1 MSVIEGINAMATDEH
16 PLHLAHPSTLET
28 KIDSNGIEWILS
40 KHDDKWYPK
49 KFSDYLKLN
58 RPQKI
63 RMQSTDPTNYKFF
76 KDSDNIRTRYMRLK
90 NLRRANI
97 KTQYTPE
104 MIAEWKRC
112 RKDIVYFAETYCAI
126 THIDYGTIKVQ
137 LRDYQK
143 DMLKIMH
150 ENRMSAHK
158 LSRQLGKAL
167 DVNTPIPTRDGF
179 KRMGDIKEGDQVYA
193 PNGRLVNVVYATEY
207 QYDRKCYEIVL
218 DTGAKVVADA
228 DHIWTVYEKVGK
240 KYVKRDITT
249 QEMVDKGITTKGQSR
264 FKIAKTKPI
273 KGETKVL
280 PVDPYT
286 LGYWLGDGHTDAAR
300 ITHHKDDSGILTHL
314 NEQGYHTYTFADK
327 RNSNVLTTSA
337 HGLWEGLKTAGVAGN
352 KHIPM
357 EYQFADIDQ
366 RTALLQGIMD
376 SDGCINKN
384 GYAEITLKLKPLID
398 DIYSLLCG
406 LGFKPKMKEK
416 VVNGTVYY
424 RISFNAYA
432 DKGVCPVRME
442 RKKANL
448 INSCEDTR
456 TDFLFIREINPVES
470 RPVKCIQVDSE
481 DKLYLCGR
489 EFIPT
494 HNTTA
499 VAIFLAHYVCFNK
512 DKAVGILAHKGS
524 MSVEVLERTKQA
536 IELLP
541 DFLQPGIVEWNKKS
555 IVLENGSSIGAYA
568 SSPDAVRGNSFSF
581 IYIDEAA
588 FISAWQDAWLAI
600 QPVISS
606 GRESKLIMTTT
617 PNGLNHF
624 YDIWQSAID
633 GKSGYVP
640 YEAVW
645 HSVKERLYNKA
656 DIFDDGYEWSSQAI
670 AGSSLE
676 QFLQEHNAEFF
687 GSSGT
692 LIRATTLSRLSF
704 IDVVNDNGFY
714 QFEKPKEGRKYVA
727 TLDCSEG
734 RGQDYHALQ
743 IIDITEFPY
752 KQVAV
757 YHSNTTSHFI
767 LPDIV
772 FKYLMMYNECP
783 VYIELNSTGVS
794 IAKSLAM
801 DLEYDNIICDSFI
814 DLGMKQSKRS
824 KAMGCSALKDLI
836 EKDKLIINHK
846 GTIQELRTFS
856 EKGVSWAAEEGFHDD
871 LVMSLVIFGWLT
883 TQEKFAE
890 YAGKDEMRIASEIF
904 RKELDELGEEYAPV
918 VIYDGANGI
927 EEYRPREGLTMI

>member
-158 LSRQLGKAL
+158 LSRQLGK
-167 DVNTPIPTRDGF
+167 
-179 KRMGDIKEGDQVYA
+179 
-193 PNGRLVNVVYATEY
+193 
-207 QYDRKCYEIVL
+207 
-218 DTGAKVVADA
+218 
-228 DHIWTVYEKVGK
+228 
-240 KYVKRDITT
+240 
-249 QEMVDKGITTKGQSR
+249 
-264 FKIAKTKPI
+264 
-273 KGETKVL
+273 
-280 PVDPYT
+280 
-286 LGYWLGDGHTDAAR
+286 
-300 ITHHKDDSGILTHL
+300 
-314 NEQGYHTYTFADK
+314 
-327 RNSNVLTTSA
+327 
-337 HGLWEGLKTAGVAGN
+337 
-352 KHIPM
+352 
-357 EYQFADIDQ
+357 
-366 RTALLQGIMD
+366 
-376 SDGCINKN
+376 
-384 GYAEITLKLKPLID
+384 
-398 DIYSLLCG
+398 
-406 LGFKPKMKEK
+406 
-416 VVNGTVYY
+416 
-424 RISFNAYA
+424 
-432 DKGVCPVRME
+432 
-442 RKKANL
+442 
-448 INSCEDTR
+448 
-456 TDFLFIREINPVES
+456 
-470 RPVKCIQVDSE
+470 
-481 DKLYLCGR
+481 
-489 EFIPT
+489 
-494 HNTTA
+494 TTA

-524 MSVEVLERTKQA
+524 MAVEVLERTKQA

-581 IYIDEAA
+581 IYIDECA
-588 FISAWQDAWLAI
+588 FIQNWTDCFLAI

-606 GRESKLIMTTT
+606 GRESKMIMTTT

-714 QFEKPKEGRKYVA
+714 QYEKPKEGRKYVA

-734 RGQDYHALQ
+734 RGQDYHAMQ

-904 RKELDELGEEYAPV
+904 RKELDELGDEYAPV

>member
-158 LSRQLGKAL
+158 LSRQLGK
-167 DVNTPIPTRDGF
+167 
-179 KRMGDIKEGDQVYA
+179 
-193 PNGRLVNVVYATEY
+193 
-207 QYDRKCYEIVL
+207 
-218 DTGAKVVADA
+218 
-228 DHIWTVYEKVGK
+228 
-240 KYVKRDITT
+240 
-249 QEMVDKGITTKGQSR
+249 
-264 FKIAKTKPI
+264 
-273 KGETKVL
+273 
-280 PVDPYT
+280 
-286 LGYWLGDGHTDAAR
+286 
-300 ITHHKDDSGILTHL
+300 
-314 NEQGYHTYTFADK
+314 
-327 RNSNVLTTSA
+327 
-337 HGLWEGLKTAGVAGN
+337 
-352 KHIPM
+352 
-357 EYQFADIDQ
+357 
-366 RTALLQGIMD
+366 
-376 SDGCINKN
+376 
-384 GYAEITLKLKPLID
+384 
-398 DIYSLLCG
+398 
-406 LGFKPKMKEK
+406 
-416 VVNGTVYY
+416 
-424 RISFNAYA
+424 
-432 DKGVCPVRME
+432 
-442 RKKANL
+442 
-448 INSCEDTR
+448 
-456 TDFLFIREINPVES
+456 
-470 RPVKCIQVDSE
+470 
-481 DKLYLCGR
+481 
-489 EFIPT
+489 
-494 HNTTA
+494 TTA

-524 MSVEVLERTKQA
+524 MAVEVLERTKQA

-581 IYIDEAA
+581 IYIDECA
-588 FISAWQDAWLAI
+588 FIQNWTDCFLAI

-606 GRESKLIMTTT
+606 GRESKMIMTTT

-714 QFEKPKEGRKYVA
+714 QFEQPKEGRKYVA

-734 RGQDYHALQ
+734 RGQDYHAMQ

-757 YHSNTTSHFI
+757 YHSNTTSHLI

-904 RKELDELGEEYAPV
+904 RKELDEMGDEYAPV

>member
-158 LSRQLGKAL
+158 LSRQLGK
-167 DVNTPIPTRDGF
+167 
-179 KRMGDIKEGDQVYA
+179 
-193 PNGRLVNVVYATEY
+193 
-207 QYDRKCYEIVL
+207 
-218 DTGAKVVADA
+218 
-228 DHIWTVYEKVGK
+228 
-240 KYVKRDITT
+240 
-249 QEMVDKGITTKGQSR
+249 
-264 FKIAKTKPI
+264 
-273 KGETKVL
+273 
-280 PVDPYT
+280 
-286 LGYWLGDGHTDAAR
+286 
-300 ITHHKDDSGILTHL
+300 
-314 NEQGYHTYTFADK
+314 
-327 RNSNVLTTSA
+327 
-337 HGLWEGLKTAGVAGN
+337 
-352 KHIPM
+352 
-357 EYQFADIDQ
+357 
-366 RTALLQGIMD
+366 
-376 SDGCINKN
+376 
-384 GYAEITLKLKPLID
+384 
-398 DIYSLLCG
+398 
-406 LGFKPKMKEK
+406 
-416 VVNGTVYY
+416 
-424 RISFNAYA
+424 
-432 DKGVCPVRME
+432 
-442 RKKANL
+442 
-448 INSCEDTR
+448 
-456 TDFLFIREINPVES
+456 
-470 RPVKCIQVDSE
+470 
-481 DKLYLCGR
+481 
-489 EFIPT
+489 
-494 HNTTA
+494 TTA

-524 MSVEVLERTKQA
+524 MAVEVLERTKQA

-581 IYIDEAA
+581 IYIDECA
-588 FISAWQDAWLAI
+588 FIQNWTDCFLAI

-606 GRESKLIMTTT
+606 GRESKMIMTTT

-645 HSVKERLYNKA
+645 HSVKERLYNKS

-734 RGQDYHALQ
+734 RGQDYHAMQ

-824 KAMGCSALKDLI
+824 KAMGCSAIKDLI

-904 RKELDELGEEYAPV
+904 RKELDELGDEYAPV

>member
-16 PLHLAHPSTLET
+16 PLHLAHPSTLEN

-158 LSRQLGKAL
+158 LSRQLGK
-167 DVNTPIPTRDGF
+167 
-179 KRMGDIKEGDQVYA
+179 
-193 PNGRLVNVVYATEY
+193 
-207 QYDRKCYEIVL
+207 
-218 DTGAKVVADA
+218 
-228 DHIWTVYEKVGK
+228 
-240 KYVKRDITT
+240 
-249 QEMVDKGITTKGQSR
+249 
-264 FKIAKTKPI
+264 
-273 KGETKVL
+273 
-280 PVDPYT
+280 
-286 LGYWLGDGHTDAAR
+286 
-300 ITHHKDDSGILTHL
+300 
-314 NEQGYHTYTFADK
+314 
-327 RNSNVLTTSA
+327 
-337 HGLWEGLKTAGVAGN
+337 
-352 KHIPM
+352 
-357 EYQFADIDQ
+357 
-366 RTALLQGIMD
+366 
-376 SDGCINKN
+376 
-384 GYAEITLKLKPLID
+384 
-398 DIYSLLCG
+398 
-406 LGFKPKMKEK
+406 
-416 VVNGTVYY
+416 
-424 RISFNAYA
+424 
-432 DKGVCPVRME
+432 
-442 RKKANL
+442 
-448 INSCEDTR
+448 
-456 TDFLFIREINPVES
+456 
-470 RPVKCIQVDSE
+470 
-481 DKLYLCGR
+481 
-489 EFIPT
+489 
-494 HNTTA
+494 TTA

-524 MSVEVLERTKQA
+524 MAVEVLERTKQA

-581 IYIDEAA
+581 IYIDECA
-588 FISAWQDAWLAI
+588 FIQNWTDCFLAI

-606 GRESKLIMTTT
+606 GRESKMIMTTT

>member
-158 LSRQLGKAL
+158 LSRQLGK
-167 DVNTPIPTRDGF
+167 
-179 KRMGDIKEGDQVYA
+179 
-193 PNGRLVNVVYATEY
+193 
-207 QYDRKCYEIVL
+207 
-218 DTGAKVVADA
+218 
-228 DHIWTVYEKVGK
+228 
-240 KYVKRDITT
+240 
-249 QEMVDKGITTKGQSR
+249 
-264 FKIAKTKPI
+264 
-273 KGETKVL
+273 
-280 PVDPYT
+280 
-286 LGYWLGDGHTDAAR
+286 
-300 ITHHKDDSGILTHL
+300 
-314 NEQGYHTYTFADK
+314 
-327 RNSNVLTTSA
+327 
-337 HGLWEGLKTAGVAGN
+337 
-352 KHIPM
+352 
-357 EYQFADIDQ
+357 
-366 RTALLQGIMD
+366 
-376 SDGCINKN
+376 
-384 GYAEITLKLKPLID
+384 
-398 DIYSLLCG
+398 
-406 LGFKPKMKEK
+406 
-416 VVNGTVYY
+416 
-424 RISFNAYA
+424 
-432 DKGVCPVRME
+432 
-442 RKKANL
+442 
-448 INSCEDTR
+448 
-456 TDFLFIREINPVES
+456 
-470 RPVKCIQVDSE
+470 
-481 DKLYLCGR
+481 
-489 EFIPT
+489 
-494 HNTTA
+494 TTA

-524 MSVEVLERTKQA
+524 MAVEVLERTKQA

-581 IYIDEAA
+581 IYIDECA
-588 FISAWQDAWLAI
+588 FIQNWTDCFLAI

-606 GRESKLIMTTT
+606 GRESKMIMTTT

-714 QFEKPKEGRKYVA
+714 QYEKPKEGRKYVA

-734 RGQDYHALQ
+734 RGQDYHAMQ

-757 YHSNTTSHFI
+757 YHSNTTSHLI

-904 RKELDELGEEYAPV
+904 RKELDEMGDEYAPV

>member
-1 MSVIEGINAMATDEH
+1 MATDDH

-63 RMQSTDPTNYKFF
+63 RMQSTDPSNYKFF

-207 QYDRKCYEIVL
+207 QYDRKCYEVVL

-228 DHIWTVYEKVGK
+228 DHIWTVEHDGITE
-240 KYVKRDITT
+240 DLTT
-249 QEMVDKGITTKGQSR
+249 QQMIDNPKNYRIKHTKAIKGQHIDLD
-264 FKIAKTKPI
+264 FGKIGRMFYTGMIDEIPTECFFGTVEQKQELLKEVYFDAKTLSVELKSGGDSLHQFLASMGLKSFLRGSTVILAPDDEYLNIVEFKPI
-273 KGETKVL
+273 
-280 PVDPYT
+280 
-286 LGYWLGDGHTDAAR
+286 
-300 ITHHKDDSGILTHL
+300 
-314 NEQGYHTYTFADK
+314 
-327 RNSNVLTTSA
+327 
-337 HGLWEGLKTAGVAGN
+337 
-352 KHIPM
+352 
-357 EYQFADIDQ
+357 
-366 RTALLQGIMD
+366 
-376 SDGCINKN
+376 
-384 GYAEITLKLKPLID
+384 
-398 DIYSLLCG
+398 
-406 LGFKPKMKEK
+406 
-416 VVNGTVYY
+416 
-424 RISFNAYA
+424 
-432 DKGVCPVRME
+432 
-442 RKKANL
+442 
-448 INSCEDTR
+448 
-456 TDFLFIREINPVES
+456 ES

-656 DIFDDGYEWSSQAI
+656 DIFDDGYEWSYQAI

-704 IDVVNDNGFY
+704 IDVIHDNGFY
-714 QFEKPKEGRKYVA
+714 QYEQPKEGRKYVA

-734 RGQDYHALQ
+734 RGQDYHAMQ

-757 YHSNTTSHFI
+757 YHNNQSSHLI

-794 IAKSLAM
+794 VAKSLAM
-801 DLEYDNIICDSFI
+801 DLEYDNIICDSYV
-814 DLGMKQSKRS
+814 DLGMKQTKRS
-824 KAMGCSALKDLI
+824 KAIGCSALKDLI

-856 EKGVSWAAEEGFHDD
+856 EKGLSWAAEEGFHDD
-871 LVMSLVIFGWLT
+871 LVMSLVIFGWLS

-904 RKELDELGEEYAPV
+904 RKELDEMGDEYAPV

-927 EEYRPREGLTMI
+927 EEYQPREGLSMV

>member
-1 MSVIEGINAMATDEH
+1 MSVTEGINAMATDDH

-63 RMQSTDPTNYKFF
+63 RMQSTDPSNYKFF

-207 QYDRKCYEIVL
+207 QYDRKCYEVVL

-228 DHIWTVYEKVGK
+228 DHIWTVEHDGITE
-240 KYVKRDITT
+240 DLTT
-249 QEMVDKGITTKGQSR
+249 QQMIDNPKNYRIKHTKAIKGQHIDLD
-264 FKIAKTKPI
+264 FGKIGRMFYTGMIDEIPTECFFGTMEQKQELLKEVYFDAKTLSVELKSGGDSLHQFLASMGLKSFLRGSTVILAPDDEYLNIVEFKPI
-273 KGETKVL
+273 
-280 PVDPYT
+280 
-286 LGYWLGDGHTDAAR
+286 
-300 ITHHKDDSGILTHL
+300 
-314 NEQGYHTYTFADK
+314 
-327 RNSNVLTTSA
+327 
-337 HGLWEGLKTAGVAGN
+337 
-352 KHIPM
+352 
-357 EYQFADIDQ
+357 
-366 RTALLQGIMD
+366 
-376 SDGCINKN
+376 
-384 GYAEITLKLKPLID
+384 
-398 DIYSLLCG
+398 
-406 LGFKPKMKEK
+406 
-416 VVNGTVYY
+416 
-424 RISFNAYA
+424 
-432 DKGVCPVRME
+432 
-442 RKKANL
+442 
-448 INSCEDTR
+448 
-456 TDFLFIREINPVES
+456 ES

-524 MSVEVLERTKQA
+524 MAVEVLERTKQA

-581 IYIDEAA
+581 IYIDECVSGLTKVTLRDKLTGE
-588 FISAWQDAWLAI
+588 IKEYTMLEVKMMAI
-600 QPVISS
+600 QQKL
-606 GRESKLIMTTT
+606 SKIKELLLPHVKNRLLTR
-617 PNGLNHF
+617 GH
-624 YDIWQSAID
+624 
-633 GKSGYVP
+633 VP
-640 YEAVW
+640 GITMEM
-645 HSVKERLYNKA
+645 
-656 DIFDDGYEWSSQAI
+656 
-670 AGSSLE
+670 LE
-676 QFLQEHNAEFF
+676 EYKEFF
-687 GSSGT
+687 DTHFHKTESMREFVICVT
-692 LIRATTLSRLSF
+692 
-704 IDVVNDNGFY
+704 NDILTRPVCKHCG
-714 QFEKPKEGRKYVA
+714 GRV
-727 TLDCSEG
+727 
-734 RGQDYHALQ
+734 
-743 IIDITEFPY
+743 
-752 KQVAV
+752 
-757 YHSNTTSHFI
+757 
-767 LPDIV
+767 
-772 FKYLMMYNECP
+772 
-783 VYIELNSTGVS
+783 GVS
-794 IAKSLAM
+794 IKRHGYNTTCHTYCTERLPGRLGKISSKMIIFRRFECPQCGLYAVKNDGYLCRKCGYAKQGEAM
-801 DLEYDNIICDSFI
+801 KRIYIENGEEMRKKCN
-814 DLGMKQSKRS
+814 GKKTPEQRAKQSEQVKQRILNGEFTPKTTNRLNHSRIKYDGHSFRS
-824 KAMGCSALKDLI
+824 SWELAFYKDMKA
-836 EKDKLIINHK
+836 
-846 GTIQELRTFS
+846 
-856 EKGVSWAAEEGFHDD
+856 KGVNIEYETLRVAYKFNGKNHVYITDFVDCDKKIVYEVKPKRLVEDPKTMAKEQAAIEWCKENGYTF
-871 LVMSLVIFGWLT
+871 
-883 TQEKFAE
+883 E
-890 YAGKDEMRIASEIF
+890 YIHEDYIN
-904 RKELDELGEEYAPV
+904 ELLES
-918 VIYDGANGI
+918 
-927 EEYRPREGLTMI
+927 

>member
-179 KRMGDIKEGDQVYA
+179 KRMGDIKEGDQIYA
-193 PNGRLVNVVYATEY
+193 PNGKLVNVVYATEY
-207 QYDRKCYEIVL
+207 QYDRKCYEVVL
-218 DTGAKVVADA
+218 DTGVKVVADA

-249 QEMVDKGITTKGQSR
+249 QEMIDKGITTKDQSR

-273 KGETKVL
+273 NGETKVL

-314 NEQGYHTYTFADK
+314 NEQGYQTYTFADK

-357 EYQFADIDQ
+357 EYQFADIEQ

-416 VVNGTVYY
+416 AVKGTVYY

-442 RKKANL
+442 RKKSNL

-524 MSVEVLERTKQA
+524 MAVEVLERTKQA

-581 IYIDEAA
+581 IYIDECV
-588 FISAWQDAWLAI
+588 SGLTKVTLRDKLTGEVKEYTMLEVKMMAI
-600 QPVISS
+600 QQKLNKIKELLLPHAKNPNLTRGWVPGVTMDMLEEYKEFFDTHFHKTESMREFIACVTNDILERPVCSTKGCGCRVELSKNGPYYKDKCHNYCTEKLPGRLGKISS
-606 GRESKLIMTTT
+606 KMVIFRRFECPECGM
-617 PNGLNHF
+617 
-624 YDIWQSAID
+624 YAV
-633 GKSGYVP
+633 KSEGYLCRKCG
-640 YEAVW
+640 YAKQGEAM
-645 HSVKERLYNKA
+645 KRLYV
-656 DIFDDGYEWSSQAI
+656 E
-670 AGSSLE
+670 
-676 QFLQEHNAEFF
+676 
-687 GSSGT
+687 
-692 LIRATTLSRLSF
+692 
-704 IDVVNDNGFY
+704 NG
-714 QFEKPKEGRKYVA
+714 
-727 TLDCSEG
+727 
-734 RGQDYHALQ
+734 
-743 IIDITEFPY
+743 
-752 KQVAV
+752 
-757 YHSNTTSHFI
+757 
-767 LPDIV
+767 
-772 FKYLMMYNECP
+772 
-783 VYIELNSTGVS
+783 
-794 IAKSLAM
+794 
-801 DLEYDNIICDSFI
+801 
-814 DLGMKQSKRS
+814 
-824 KAMGCSALKDLI
+824 
-836 EKDKLIINHK
+836 
-846 GTIQELRTFS
+846 
-856 EKGVSWAAEEGFHDD
+856 
-871 LVMSLVIFGWLT
+871 
-883 TQEKFAE
+883 
-890 YAGKDEMRIASEIF
+890 DEMRKKCNGKKTPEQRAKQSEQVKQRI
-904 RKELDELGEEYAPV
+904 LNGEFTPKTTNRLNHSR
-918 VIYDGANGI
+918 IKYDGHSFRSSWELAFYKDMKAKGVNIEYETLRVAYKFKGKNHVYITDFVDHDNKIVYEVKPKRLVEDPKTMAKEQAAIEWCKENGYTF
-927 EEYRPREGLTMI
+927 EYIHEDYINELLES

>member
-158 LSRQLGKAL
+158 LSRQLGK
-167 DVNTPIPTRDGF
+167 
-179 KRMGDIKEGDQVYA
+179 
-193 PNGRLVNVVYATEY
+193 
-207 QYDRKCYEIVL
+207 
-218 DTGAKVVADA
+218 
-228 DHIWTVYEKVGK
+228 
-240 KYVKRDITT
+240 
-249 QEMVDKGITTKGQSR
+249 
-264 FKIAKTKPI
+264 
-273 KGETKVL
+273 
-280 PVDPYT
+280 
-286 LGYWLGDGHTDAAR
+286 
-300 ITHHKDDSGILTHL
+300 
-314 NEQGYHTYTFADK
+314 
-327 RNSNVLTTSA
+327 
-337 HGLWEGLKTAGVAGN
+337 
-352 KHIPM
+352 
-357 EYQFADIDQ
+357 
-366 RTALLQGIMD
+366 
-376 SDGCINKN
+376 
-384 GYAEITLKLKPLID
+384 
-398 DIYSLLCG
+398 
-406 LGFKPKMKEK
+406 
-416 VVNGTVYY
+416 
-424 RISFNAYA
+424 
-432 DKGVCPVRME
+432 
-442 RKKANL
+442 
-448 INSCEDTR
+448 
-456 TDFLFIREINPVES
+456 
-470 RPVKCIQVDSE
+470 
-481 DKLYLCGR
+481 
-489 EFIPT
+489 
-494 HNTTA
+494 TTA

-524 MSVEVLERTKQA
+524 MAVEVLERTKQA

-581 IYIDEAA
+581 IYIDECA
-588 FISAWQDAWLAI
+588 FIQNWTDCFLAI

-606 GRESKLIMTTT
+606 GRESKMIMTTT

-714 QFEKPKEGRKYVA
+714 QFEQPKEGRKYVA

-734 RGQDYHALQ
+734 RGQDYHAMQ
-743 IIDITEFPY
+743 IIDITDFPY

-757 YHSNTTSHFI
+757 YHSNTAAHLI

-904 RKELDELGEEYAPV
+904 RKELDEMGDEYAPV

-927 EEYRPREGLTMI
+927 EEYRPRDGLSMI

>member
-158 LSRQLGKAL
+158 LSRQLGK
-167 DVNTPIPTRDGF
+167 
-179 KRMGDIKEGDQVYA
+179 
-193 PNGRLVNVVYATEY
+193 
-207 QYDRKCYEIVL
+207 
-218 DTGAKVVADA
+218 
-228 DHIWTVYEKVGK
+228 
-240 KYVKRDITT
+240 
-249 QEMVDKGITTKGQSR
+249 
-264 FKIAKTKPI
+264 
-273 KGETKVL
+273 
-280 PVDPYT
+280 
-286 LGYWLGDGHTDAAR
+286 
-300 ITHHKDDSGILTHL
+300 
-314 NEQGYHTYTFADK
+314 
-327 RNSNVLTTSA
+327 
-337 HGLWEGLKTAGVAGN
+337 
-352 KHIPM
+352 
-357 EYQFADIDQ
+357 
-366 RTALLQGIMD
+366 
-376 SDGCINKN
+376 
-384 GYAEITLKLKPLID
+384 
-398 DIYSLLCG
+398 
-406 LGFKPKMKEK
+406 
-416 VVNGTVYY
+416 
-424 RISFNAYA
+424 
-432 DKGVCPVRME
+432 
-442 RKKANL
+442 
-448 INSCEDTR
+448 
-456 TDFLFIREINPVES
+456 
-470 RPVKCIQVDSE
+470 
-481 DKLYLCGR
+481 
-489 EFIPT
+489 
-494 HNTTA
+494 TTA

-524 MSVEVLERTKQA
+524 MAVEVLERTKQA

-581 IYIDEAA
+581 IYIDECA
-588 FISAWQDAWLAI
+588 FIQNWTDCFLAI

-606 GRESKLIMTTT
+606 GRESKMIMTTT

-624 YDIWQSAID
+624 YDIWQSAVD

-704 IDVVNDNGFY
+704 IDVVSDNGFY
-714 QFEKPKEGRKYVA
+714 QYEKPKEGRKYVA

-734 RGQDYHALQ
+734 RGQDYHAMQ

-904 RKELDELGEEYAPV
+904 RKELDELGDEYAPV

>member
-158 LSRQLGKAL
+158 LSRQLGK
-167 DVNTPIPTRDGF
+167 
-179 KRMGDIKEGDQVYA
+179 
-193 PNGRLVNVVYATEY
+193 
-207 QYDRKCYEIVL
+207 
-218 DTGAKVVADA
+218 
-228 DHIWTVYEKVGK
+228 
-240 KYVKRDITT
+240 
-249 QEMVDKGITTKGQSR
+249 
-264 FKIAKTKPI
+264 
-273 KGETKVL
+273 
-280 PVDPYT
+280 
-286 LGYWLGDGHTDAAR
+286 
-300 ITHHKDDSGILTHL
+300 
-314 NEQGYHTYTFADK
+314 
-327 RNSNVLTTSA
+327 
-337 HGLWEGLKTAGVAGN
+337 
-352 KHIPM
+352 
-357 EYQFADIDQ
+357 
-366 RTALLQGIMD
+366 
-376 SDGCINKN
+376 
-384 GYAEITLKLKPLID
+384 
-398 DIYSLLCG
+398 
-406 LGFKPKMKEK
+406 
-416 VVNGTVYY
+416 
-424 RISFNAYA
+424 
-432 DKGVCPVRME
+432 
-442 RKKANL
+442 
-448 INSCEDTR
+448 
-456 TDFLFIREINPVES
+456 
-470 RPVKCIQVDSE
+470 
-481 DKLYLCGR
+481 
-489 EFIPT
+489 
-494 HNTTA
+494 TTA

-524 MSVEVLERTKQA
+524 MAVEVLERTKQA

-581 IYIDEAA
+581 IYIDECA
-588 FISAWQDAWLAI
+588 FIQNWTDCFLAI

-606 GRESKLIMTTT
+606 GRESKMIMTTT

-734 RGQDYHALQ
+734 RGQDYHAMQ

>member
-158 LSRQLGKAL
+158 LSRQLGK
-167 DVNTPIPTRDGF
+167 
-179 KRMGDIKEGDQVYA
+179 
-193 PNGRLVNVVYATEY
+193 
-207 QYDRKCYEIVL
+207 
-218 DTGAKVVADA
+218 
-228 DHIWTVYEKVGK
+228 
-240 KYVKRDITT
+240 
-249 QEMVDKGITTKGQSR
+249 
-264 FKIAKTKPI
+264 
-273 KGETKVL
+273 
-280 PVDPYT
+280 
-286 LGYWLGDGHTDAAR
+286 
-300 ITHHKDDSGILTHL
+300 
-314 NEQGYHTYTFADK
+314 
-327 RNSNVLTTSA
+327 
-337 HGLWEGLKTAGVAGN
+337 
-352 KHIPM
+352 
-357 EYQFADIDQ
+357 
-366 RTALLQGIMD
+366 
-376 SDGCINKN
+376 
-384 GYAEITLKLKPLID
+384 
-398 DIYSLLCG
+398 
-406 LGFKPKMKEK
+406 
-416 VVNGTVYY
+416 
-424 RISFNAYA
+424 
-432 DKGVCPVRME
+432 
-442 RKKANL
+442 
-448 INSCEDTR
+448 
-456 TDFLFIREINPVES
+456 
-470 RPVKCIQVDSE
+470 
-481 DKLYLCGR
+481 
-489 EFIPT
+489 
-494 HNTTA
+494 TTA

-524 MSVEVLERTKQA
+524 MAVEVLERTKQA

-581 IYIDEAA
+581 IYIDECA
-588 FISAWQDAWLAI
+588 FIQNWTDCFLAI

-606 GRESKLIMTTT
+606 GRESKMIMTTT

>member
-97 KTQYTPE
+97 KTEYTPE

-158 LSRQLGKAL
+158 LSRQLGK
-167 DVNTPIPTRDGF
+167 
-179 KRMGDIKEGDQVYA
+179 
-193 PNGRLVNVVYATEY
+193 
-207 QYDRKCYEIVL
+207 
-218 DTGAKVVADA
+218 
-228 DHIWTVYEKVGK
+228 
-240 KYVKRDITT
+240 
-249 QEMVDKGITTKGQSR
+249 
-264 FKIAKTKPI
+264 
-273 KGETKVL
+273 
-280 PVDPYT
+280 
-286 LGYWLGDGHTDAAR
+286 
-300 ITHHKDDSGILTHL
+300 
-314 NEQGYHTYTFADK
+314 
-327 RNSNVLTTSA
+327 
-337 HGLWEGLKTAGVAGN
+337 
-352 KHIPM
+352 
-357 EYQFADIDQ
+357 
-366 RTALLQGIMD
+366 
-376 SDGCINKN
+376 
-384 GYAEITLKLKPLID
+384 
-398 DIYSLLCG
+398 
-406 LGFKPKMKEK
+406 
-416 VVNGTVYY
+416 
-424 RISFNAYA
+424 
-432 DKGVCPVRME
+432 
-442 RKKANL
+442 
-448 INSCEDTR
+448 
-456 TDFLFIREINPVES
+456 
-470 RPVKCIQVDSE
+470 
-481 DKLYLCGR
+481 
-489 EFIPT
+489 
-494 HNTTA
+494 TTA

-512 DKAVGILAHKGS
+512 DKTVGILAHKGS
-524 MSVEVLERTKQA
+524 MAVEVLERTKQA

-581 IYIDEAA
+581 IYIDECA
-588 FISAWQDAWLAI
+588 FIQNWTDCFLAI

-606 GRESKLIMTTT
+606 GRESKMIMTTT

-714 QFEKPKEGRKYVA
+714 QFEQPKEGRKYVA

-734 RGQDYHALQ
+734 RGQDYHAMQ
-743 IIDITEFPY
+743 IIDITDFPY

-757 YHSNTTSHFI
+757 YHSNTAAHLI

-904 RKELDELGEEYAPV
+904 RKELDEMGDEYAPV

-927 EEYRPREGLTMI
+927 EEYRPRDGLSMI

>member
-158 LSRQLGKAL
+158 LSRQLGK
-167 DVNTPIPTRDGF
+167 
-179 KRMGDIKEGDQVYA
+179 
-193 PNGRLVNVVYATEY
+193 
-207 QYDRKCYEIVL
+207 
-218 DTGAKVVADA
+218 
-228 DHIWTVYEKVGK
+228 
-240 KYVKRDITT
+240 
-249 QEMVDKGITTKGQSR
+249 
-264 FKIAKTKPI
+264 
-273 KGETKVL
+273 
-280 PVDPYT
+280 
-286 LGYWLGDGHTDAAR
+286 
-300 ITHHKDDSGILTHL
+300 
-314 NEQGYHTYTFADK
+314 
-327 RNSNVLTTSA
+327 
-337 HGLWEGLKTAGVAGN
+337 
-352 KHIPM
+352 
-357 EYQFADIDQ
+357 
-366 RTALLQGIMD
+366 
-376 SDGCINKN
+376 
-384 GYAEITLKLKPLID
+384 
-398 DIYSLLCG
+398 
-406 LGFKPKMKEK
+406 
-416 VVNGTVYY
+416 
-424 RISFNAYA
+424 
-432 DKGVCPVRME
+432 
-442 RKKANL
+442 
-448 INSCEDTR
+448 
-456 TDFLFIREINPVES
+456 
-470 RPVKCIQVDSE
+470 
-481 DKLYLCGR
+481 
-489 EFIPT
+489 
-494 HNTTA
+494 TTA

-524 MSVEVLERTKQA
+524 MAVEVLERTKQA

-581 IYIDEAA
+581 IYIDECA
-588 FISAWQDAWLAI
+588 FIQNWTDCFLAI

-606 GRESKLIMTTT
+606 GRESKMIMTTT

-734 RGQDYHALQ
+734 RGQDYHAMQ

-757 YHSNTTSHFI
+757 YHSNTAAHLI

-904 RKELDELGEEYAPV
+904 RKELDEMGDEYAPV

-927 EEYRPREGLTMI
+927 EEYRPRDGLSMI

>member
-16 PLHLAHPSTLET
+16 PIRLTHPSQLET
-28 KIDSNGIEWILS
+28 KIDANGIEWVLS
-40 KHDDKWYPK
+40 KHDDKWYPR

-112 RKDIVYFAETYCAI
+112 RKDIIYFAETYCAI

-150 ENRMSAHK
+150 ENRMSVHK
-158 LSRQLGKAL
+158 LSRQLGK
-167 DVNTPIPTRDGF
+167 
-179 KRMGDIKEGDQVYA
+179 
-193 PNGRLVNVVYATEY
+193 
-207 QYDRKCYEIVL
+207 
-218 DTGAKVVADA
+218 
-228 DHIWTVYEKVGK
+228 
-240 KYVKRDITT
+240 
-249 QEMVDKGITTKGQSR
+249 
-264 FKIAKTKPI
+264 
-273 KGETKVL
+273 
-280 PVDPYT
+280 
-286 LGYWLGDGHTDAAR
+286 
-300 ITHHKDDSGILTHL
+300 
-314 NEQGYHTYTFADK
+314 
-327 RNSNVLTTSA
+327 
-337 HGLWEGLKTAGVAGN
+337 
-352 KHIPM
+352 
-357 EYQFADIDQ
+357 
-366 RTALLQGIMD
+366 
-376 SDGCINKN
+376 
-384 GYAEITLKLKPLID
+384 
-398 DIYSLLCG
+398 
-406 LGFKPKMKEK
+406 
-416 VVNGTVYY
+416 
-424 RISFNAYA
+424 
-432 DKGVCPVRME
+432 
-442 RKKANL
+442 
-448 INSCEDTR
+448 
-456 TDFLFIREINPVES
+456 
-470 RPVKCIQVDSE
+470 
-481 DKLYLCGR
+481 
-489 EFIPT
+489 
-494 HNTTA
+494 TTA

-588 FISAWQDAWLAI
+588 FIPAWEDAWLAI

-617 PNGLNHF
+617 PKGLNHF
-624 YDIWQSAID
+624 YDIWQSAIE
-633 GKSGYVP
+633 GKSGYMP

>member
-158 LSRQLGKAL
+158 LSRQLGK
-167 DVNTPIPTRDGF
+167 
-179 KRMGDIKEGDQVYA
+179 
-193 PNGRLVNVVYATEY
+193 
-207 QYDRKCYEIVL
+207 
-218 DTGAKVVADA
+218 
-228 DHIWTVYEKVGK
+228 
-240 KYVKRDITT
+240 
-249 QEMVDKGITTKGQSR
+249 
-264 FKIAKTKPI
+264 
-273 KGETKVL
+273 
-280 PVDPYT
+280 
-286 LGYWLGDGHTDAAR
+286 
-300 ITHHKDDSGILTHL
+300 
-314 NEQGYHTYTFADK
+314 
-327 RNSNVLTTSA
+327 
-337 HGLWEGLKTAGVAGN
+337 
-352 KHIPM
+352 
-357 EYQFADIDQ
+357 
-366 RTALLQGIMD
+366 
-376 SDGCINKN
+376 
-384 GYAEITLKLKPLID
+384 
-398 DIYSLLCG
+398 
-406 LGFKPKMKEK
+406 
-416 VVNGTVYY
+416 
-424 RISFNAYA
+424 
-432 DKGVCPVRME
+432 
-442 RKKANL
+442 
-448 INSCEDTR
+448 
-456 TDFLFIREINPVES
+456 
-470 RPVKCIQVDSE
+470 
-481 DKLYLCGR
+481 
-489 EFIPT
+489 
-494 HNTTA
+494 TTA

-524 MSVEVLERTKQA
+524 MAVEVLERTKQA

-581 IYIDEAA
+581 IYIDECA
-588 FISAWQDAWLAI
+588 FIQNWTDCFLAI

-606 GRESKLIMTTT
+606 GRESKMIMTTT

-645 HSVKERLYNKA
+645 HSVKERLYNKS

>member
-1 MSVIEGINAMATDEH
+1 MAR
-16 PLHLAHPSTLET
+16 
-28 KIDSNGIEWILS
+28 LS
-40 KHDDKWYPK
+40 KQEQKLHDRVMELIN
-49 KFSDYLKLN
+49 SD
-58 RPQKI
+58 RPLTYEEKEFCYNNYHGDGLGGSGAFFTPEGLAWDFTI
-63 RMQSTDPTNYKFF
+63 DAHCTDPTNYKFF

-158 LSRQLGKAL
+158 LSRQLGK
-167 DVNTPIPTRDGF
+167 
-179 KRMGDIKEGDQVYA
+179 
-193 PNGRLVNVVYATEY
+193 
-207 QYDRKCYEIVL
+207 
-218 DTGAKVVADA
+218 
-228 DHIWTVYEKVGK
+228 
-240 KYVKRDITT
+240 
-249 QEMVDKGITTKGQSR
+249 
-264 FKIAKTKPI
+264 
-273 KGETKVL
+273 
-280 PVDPYT
+280 
-286 LGYWLGDGHTDAAR
+286 
-300 ITHHKDDSGILTHL
+300 
-314 NEQGYHTYTFADK
+314 
-327 RNSNVLTTSA
+327 
-337 HGLWEGLKTAGVAGN
+337 
-352 KHIPM
+352 
-357 EYQFADIDQ
+357 
-366 RTALLQGIMD
+366 
-376 SDGCINKN
+376 
-384 GYAEITLKLKPLID
+384 
-398 DIYSLLCG
+398 
-406 LGFKPKMKEK
+406 
-416 VVNGTVYY
+416 
-424 RISFNAYA
+424 
-432 DKGVCPVRME
+432 
-442 RKKANL
+442 
-448 INSCEDTR
+448 
-456 TDFLFIREINPVES
+456 
-470 RPVKCIQVDSE
+470 
-481 DKLYLCGR
+481 
-489 EFIPT
+489 
-494 HNTTA
+494 TTA

-524 MSVEVLERTKQA
+524 MAVEVLERTKQA

-581 IYIDEAA
+581 IYIDECA
-588 FISAWQDAWLAI
+588 FIQNWTDCFLAI

-606 GRESKLIMTTT
+606 GRESKMIMTTT

>member
-158 LSRQLGKAL
+158 LSRQLGK
-167 DVNTPIPTRDGF
+167 
-179 KRMGDIKEGDQVYA
+179 
-193 PNGRLVNVVYATEY
+193 
-207 QYDRKCYEIVL
+207 
-218 DTGAKVVADA
+218 
-228 DHIWTVYEKVGK
+228 
-240 KYVKRDITT
+240 
-249 QEMVDKGITTKGQSR
+249 
-264 FKIAKTKPI
+264 
-273 KGETKVL
+273 
-280 PVDPYT
+280 
-286 LGYWLGDGHTDAAR
+286 
-300 ITHHKDDSGILTHL
+300 
-314 NEQGYHTYTFADK
+314 
-327 RNSNVLTTSA
+327 
-337 HGLWEGLKTAGVAGN
+337 
-352 KHIPM
+352 
-357 EYQFADIDQ
+357 
-366 RTALLQGIMD
+366 
-376 SDGCINKN
+376 
-384 GYAEITLKLKPLID
+384 
-398 DIYSLLCG
+398 
-406 LGFKPKMKEK
+406 
-416 VVNGTVYY
+416 
-424 RISFNAYA
+424 
-432 DKGVCPVRME
+432 
-442 RKKANL
+442 
-448 INSCEDTR
+448 
-456 TDFLFIREINPVES
+456 
-470 RPVKCIQVDSE
+470 
-481 DKLYLCGR
+481 
-489 EFIPT
+489 
-494 HNTTA
+494 TTA

-524 MSVEVLERTKQA
+524 MAVEVLERTKQA

-581 IYIDEAA
+581 IYIDECA
-588 FISAWQDAWLAI
+588 FIQNWTDCFLAI

-606 GRESKLIMTTT
+606 GRESKMIMTTT

-714 QFEKPKEGRKYVA
+714 QFEQPKEGRKYVA

-734 RGQDYHALQ
+734 RGQDYHAMQ

-757 YHSNTTSHFI
+757 YHSNTAAHLI

-904 RKELDELGEEYAPV
+904 RKELDEMGDEYAPV

-927 EEYRPREGLTMI
+927 EEYRPRDGLSMI

>member
-28 KIDSNGIEWILS
+28 KIDSKGIEWILS

-158 LSRQLGKAL
+158 LSRQLGK
-167 DVNTPIPTRDGF
+167 
-179 KRMGDIKEGDQVYA
+179 
-193 PNGRLVNVVYATEY
+193 
-207 QYDRKCYEIVL
+207 
-218 DTGAKVVADA
+218 
-228 DHIWTVYEKVGK
+228 
-240 KYVKRDITT
+240 
-249 QEMVDKGITTKGQSR
+249 
-264 FKIAKTKPI
+264 
-273 KGETKVL
+273 
-280 PVDPYT
+280 
-286 LGYWLGDGHTDAAR
+286 
-300 ITHHKDDSGILTHL
+300 
-314 NEQGYHTYTFADK
+314 
-327 RNSNVLTTSA
+327 
-337 HGLWEGLKTAGVAGN
+337 
-352 KHIPM
+352 
-357 EYQFADIDQ
+357 
-366 RTALLQGIMD
+366 
-376 SDGCINKN
+376 
-384 GYAEITLKLKPLID
+384 
-398 DIYSLLCG
+398 
-406 LGFKPKMKEK
+406 
-416 VVNGTVYY
+416 
-424 RISFNAYA
+424 
-432 DKGVCPVRME
+432 
-442 RKKANL
+442 
-448 INSCEDTR
+448 
-456 TDFLFIREINPVES
+456 
-470 RPVKCIQVDSE
+470 
-481 DKLYLCGR
+481 
-489 EFIPT
+489 
-494 HNTTA
+494 TTA

-524 MSVEVLERTKQA
+524 MAVEVLERTKQA

-581 IYIDEAA
+581 IYIDECA
-588 FISAWQDAWLAI
+588 FIQNWTDCFLAI

-606 GRESKLIMTTT
+606 GRESKMIMTTT

-752 KQVAV
+752 NQVAV

>member
-16 PLHLAHPSTLET
+16 PLHLANPSTLET

-179 KRMGDIKEGDQVYA
+179 KRMGDIKEGDQIYA
-193 PNGRLVNVVYATEY
+193 PNGKLVNVVYATEY
-207 QYDRKCYEIVL
+207 QYDRKCYEVVL

-240 KYVKRDITT
+240 NYVKRDITT
-249 QEMVDKGITTKGQSR
+249 QEMIDNPKNYRIKHTKAIKGQHIDLD
-264 FKIAKTKPI
+264 FGKIGRMFYSGMIDEIPTECFFGTMEQKQQLLKEMYFDA
-273 KGETKVL
+273 ETLSIELKS
-280 PVDPYT
+280 
-286 LGYWLGDGHTDAAR
+286 GR
-300 ITHHKDDSGILTHL
+300 DSLYQFL
-314 NEQGYHTYTFADK
+314 A
-327 RNSNVLTTSA
+327 SM
-337 HGLWEGLKTAGVAGN
+337 GLK
-352 KHIPM
+352 
-357 EYQFADIDQ
+357 
-366 RTALLQGIMD
+366 
-376 SDGCINKN
+376 S
-384 GYAEITLKLKPLID
+384 
-398 DIYSLLCG
+398 
-406 LGFKPKMKEK
+406 
-416 VVNGTVYY
+416 
-424 RISFNAYA
+424 
-432 DKGVCPVRME
+432 
-442 RKKANL
+442 
-448 INSCEDTR
+448 
-456 TDFLFIREINPVES
+456 FIRGSTVVLAPDDEYLNIVEFNPVES

-524 MSVEVLERTKQA
+524 MAVEVLERTKQA

-588 FISAWQDAWLAI
+588 FIGSWSDCWLAI

-714 QFEKPKEGRKYVA
+714 QFEQPKEGRKYVA

-734 RGQDYHALQ
+734 RGQDYHAMQ

-757 YHSNTTSHFI
+757 YHSNTTSHLI

-904 RKELDELGEEYAPV
+904 RKELDEMGDEYAPV

>member
-158 LSRQLGKAL
+158 LSRQLGK
-167 DVNTPIPTRDGF
+167 
-179 KRMGDIKEGDQVYA
+179 
-193 PNGRLVNVVYATEY
+193 
-207 QYDRKCYEIVL
+207 
-218 DTGAKVVADA
+218 
-228 DHIWTVYEKVGK
+228 
-240 KYVKRDITT
+240 
-249 QEMVDKGITTKGQSR
+249 
-264 FKIAKTKPI
+264 
-273 KGETKVL
+273 
-280 PVDPYT
+280 
-286 LGYWLGDGHTDAAR
+286 
-300 ITHHKDDSGILTHL
+300 
-314 NEQGYHTYTFADK
+314 
-327 RNSNVLTTSA
+327 
-337 HGLWEGLKTAGVAGN
+337 
-352 KHIPM
+352 
-357 EYQFADIDQ
+357 
-366 RTALLQGIMD
+366 
-376 SDGCINKN
+376 
-384 GYAEITLKLKPLID
+384 
-398 DIYSLLCG
+398 
-406 LGFKPKMKEK
+406 
-416 VVNGTVYY
+416 
-424 RISFNAYA
+424 
-432 DKGVCPVRME
+432 
-442 RKKANL
+442 
-448 INSCEDTR
+448 
-456 TDFLFIREINPVES
+456 
-470 RPVKCIQVDSE
+470 
-481 DKLYLCGR
+481 
-489 EFIPT
+489 
-494 HNTTA
+494 TTA

-524 MSVEVLERTKQA
+524 MAVEVLERTKQA

-581 IYIDEAA
+581 IYIDECA
-588 FISAWQDAWLAI
+588 FIQNWTDCFLAI

-606 GRESKLIMTTT
+606 GRESKMIMTTT

-704 IDVVNDNGFY
+704 VDVVNDNGFY

-734 RGQDYHALQ
+734 RGQDYHAMQ
-743 IIDITEFPY
+743 IIDITDFPY

-757 YHSNTTSHFI
+757 YHSNTAAHLI

-904 RKELDELGEEYAPV
+904 RKELDEMGDEYAPV

-927 EEYRPREGLTMI
+927 EEYRPRDGLSMI

>member
-97 KTQYTPE
+97 KTEYTPE

-158 LSRQLGKAL
+158 LSRQLGK
-167 DVNTPIPTRDGF
+167 
-179 KRMGDIKEGDQVYA
+179 
-193 PNGRLVNVVYATEY
+193 
-207 QYDRKCYEIVL
+207 
-218 DTGAKVVADA
+218 
-228 DHIWTVYEKVGK
+228 
-240 KYVKRDITT
+240 
-249 QEMVDKGITTKGQSR
+249 
-264 FKIAKTKPI
+264 
-273 KGETKVL
+273 
-280 PVDPYT
+280 
-286 LGYWLGDGHTDAAR
+286 
-300 ITHHKDDSGILTHL
+300 
-314 NEQGYHTYTFADK
+314 
-327 RNSNVLTTSA
+327 
-337 HGLWEGLKTAGVAGN
+337 
-352 KHIPM
+352 
-357 EYQFADIDQ
+357 
-366 RTALLQGIMD
+366 
-376 SDGCINKN
+376 
-384 GYAEITLKLKPLID
+384 
-398 DIYSLLCG
+398 
-406 LGFKPKMKEK
+406 
-416 VVNGTVYY
+416 
-424 RISFNAYA
+424 
-432 DKGVCPVRME
+432 
-442 RKKANL
+442 
-448 INSCEDTR
+448 
-456 TDFLFIREINPVES
+456 
-470 RPVKCIQVDSE
+470 
-481 DKLYLCGR
+481 
-489 EFIPT
+489 
-494 HNTTA
+494 TTA

-524 MSVEVLERTKQA
+524 MAVEVLERTKQA

-581 IYIDEAA
+581 IYIDECA
-588 FISAWQDAWLAI
+588 FIQNWTDCFLAI

-606 GRESKLIMTTT
+606 GRESKMIMTTT

-714 QFEKPKEGRKYVA
+714 QFEQPKEGRKYVA

-734 RGQDYHALQ
+734 RGQDYHAMQ

-752 KQVAV
+752 KQAAV
-757 YHSNTTSHFI
+757 YHSNTAAHLI

-904 RKELDELGEEYAPV
+904 RKELDEMGDEYAPV

-927 EEYRPREGLTMI
+927 EEYRPRDGLSMI

>member
-158 LSRQLGKAL
+158 LSRQLGK
-167 DVNTPIPTRDGF
+167 
-179 KRMGDIKEGDQVYA
+179 
-193 PNGRLVNVVYATEY
+193 
-207 QYDRKCYEIVL
+207 
-218 DTGAKVVADA
+218 
-228 DHIWTVYEKVGK
+228 
-240 KYVKRDITT
+240 
-249 QEMVDKGITTKGQSR
+249 
-264 FKIAKTKPI
+264 
-273 KGETKVL
+273 
-280 PVDPYT
+280 
-286 LGYWLGDGHTDAAR
+286 
-300 ITHHKDDSGILTHL
+300 
-314 NEQGYHTYTFADK
+314 
-327 RNSNVLTTSA
+327 
-337 HGLWEGLKTAGVAGN
+337 
-352 KHIPM
+352 
-357 EYQFADIDQ
+357 
-366 RTALLQGIMD
+366 
-376 SDGCINKN
+376 
-384 GYAEITLKLKPLID
+384 
-398 DIYSLLCG
+398 
-406 LGFKPKMKEK
+406 
-416 VVNGTVYY
+416 
-424 RISFNAYA
+424 
-432 DKGVCPVRME
+432 
-442 RKKANL
+442 
-448 INSCEDTR
+448 
-456 TDFLFIREINPVES
+456 
-470 RPVKCIQVDSE
+470 
-481 DKLYLCGR
+481 
-489 EFIPT
+489 
-494 HNTTA
+494 TTA

-524 MSVEVLERTKQA
+524 MAVEVLERTKQA

-581 IYIDEAA
+581 IYIDECA
-588 FISAWQDAWLAI
+588 FIQNWTDCFLAI

-714 QFEKPKEGRKYVA
+714 QFEQPKEGRKYVA

-734 RGQDYHALQ
+734 RGQDYHAMQ

-757 YHSNTTSHFI
+757 YHSNTTSHLI

-904 RKELDELGEEYAPV
+904 RKELDEMGDEYAPV

>member
-112 RKDIVYFAETYCAI
+112 RKDIIYFAETYCAI

-150 ENRMSAHK
+150 ENRMSVHK
-158 LSRQLGKAL
+158 LSRQLGK
-167 DVNTPIPTRDGF
+167 
-179 KRMGDIKEGDQVYA
+179 
-193 PNGRLVNVVYATEY
+193 
-207 QYDRKCYEIVL
+207 
-218 DTGAKVVADA
+218 
-228 DHIWTVYEKVGK
+228 
-240 KYVKRDITT
+240 
-249 QEMVDKGITTKGQSR
+249 
-264 FKIAKTKPI
+264 
-273 KGETKVL
+273 
-280 PVDPYT
+280 
-286 LGYWLGDGHTDAAR
+286 
-300 ITHHKDDSGILTHL
+300 
-314 NEQGYHTYTFADK
+314 
-327 RNSNVLTTSA
+327 
-337 HGLWEGLKTAGVAGN
+337 
-352 KHIPM
+352 
-357 EYQFADIDQ
+357 
-366 RTALLQGIMD
+366 
-376 SDGCINKN
+376 
-384 GYAEITLKLKPLID
+384 
-398 DIYSLLCG
+398 
-406 LGFKPKMKEK
+406 
-416 VVNGTVYY
+416 
-424 RISFNAYA
+424 
-432 DKGVCPVRME
+432 
-442 RKKANL
+442 
-448 INSCEDTR
+448 
-456 TDFLFIREINPVES
+456 
-470 RPVKCIQVDSE
+470 
-481 DKLYLCGR
+481 
-489 EFIPT
+489 
-494 HNTTA
+494 TTA

-588 FISAWQDAWLAI
+588 FIPAWEDAWLAI

-617 PNGLNHF
+617 PKGLNHF
-624 YDIWQSAID
+624 YDIWQSAVE
-633 GKSGYVP
+633 GKSGYMP

-656 DIFDDGYEWSSQAI
+656 DIFDDGYEWSFQAI
-670 AGSSLE
+670 AGSNLE

-687 GSSGT
+687 GNSGT
-692 LIRATTLSRLSF
+692 LIRSTTLSRLSF
-704 IDVVNDNGFY
+704 MDVVSDNGFY
-714 QFEKPKEGRKYVA
+714 QFEQPKEGRKYVA

-734 RGQDYHALQ
+734 RGQDYHAMQ

-757 YHSNTTSHFI
+757 YHSNTAAHLI

-904 RKELDELGEEYAPV
+904 RKELDEMGDEYAPV

-927 EEYRPREGLTMI
+927 EEYRPRDGLSMI

>member
-158 LSRQLGKAL
+158 LSRQLGK
-167 DVNTPIPTRDGF
+167 
-179 KRMGDIKEGDQVYA
+179 
-193 PNGRLVNVVYATEY
+193 
-207 QYDRKCYEIVL
+207 
-218 DTGAKVVADA
+218 
-228 DHIWTVYEKVGK
+228 
-240 KYVKRDITT
+240 
-249 QEMVDKGITTKGQSR
+249 
-264 FKIAKTKPI
+264 
-273 KGETKVL
+273 
-280 PVDPYT
+280 
-286 LGYWLGDGHTDAAR
+286 
-300 ITHHKDDSGILTHL
+300 
-314 NEQGYHTYTFADK
+314 
-327 RNSNVLTTSA
+327 
-337 HGLWEGLKTAGVAGN
+337 
-352 KHIPM
+352 
-357 EYQFADIDQ
+357 
-366 RTALLQGIMD
+366 
-376 SDGCINKN
+376 
-384 GYAEITLKLKPLID
+384 
-398 DIYSLLCG
+398 
-406 LGFKPKMKEK
+406 
-416 VVNGTVYY
+416 
-424 RISFNAYA
+424 
-432 DKGVCPVRME
+432 
-442 RKKANL
+442 
-448 INSCEDTR
+448 
-456 TDFLFIREINPVES
+456 
-470 RPVKCIQVDSE
+470 
-481 DKLYLCGR
+481 
-489 EFIPT
+489 
-494 HNTTA
+494 TTA

-524 MSVEVLERTKQA
+524 MAVEVLERTKQA

-581 IYIDEAA
+581 IYIDECA
-588 FISAWQDAWLAI
+588 FIQNWTDCFLAI

-606 GRESKLIMTTT
+606 GRESKMIMTTT

-670 AGSSLE
+670 AGSGLE

-824 KAMGCSALKDLI
+824 KAMGCSAIKDLI

-904 RKELDELGEEYAPV
+904 RKELDELGDEYAPV

>member
-1 MSVIEGINAMATDEH
+1 MSVIEGVNAMATDEH

-158 LSRQLGKAL
+158 LSRQLGK
-167 DVNTPIPTRDGF
+167 
-179 KRMGDIKEGDQVYA
+179 
-193 PNGRLVNVVYATEY
+193 
-207 QYDRKCYEIVL
+207 
-218 DTGAKVVADA
+218 
-228 DHIWTVYEKVGK
+228 
-240 KYVKRDITT
+240 
-249 QEMVDKGITTKGQSR
+249 
-264 FKIAKTKPI
+264 
-273 KGETKVL
+273 
-280 PVDPYT
+280 
-286 LGYWLGDGHTDAAR
+286 
-300 ITHHKDDSGILTHL
+300 
-314 NEQGYHTYTFADK
+314 
-327 RNSNVLTTSA
+327 
-337 HGLWEGLKTAGVAGN
+337 
-352 KHIPM
+352 
-357 EYQFADIDQ
+357 
-366 RTALLQGIMD
+366 
-376 SDGCINKN
+376 
-384 GYAEITLKLKPLID
+384 
-398 DIYSLLCG
+398 
-406 LGFKPKMKEK
+406 
-416 VVNGTVYY
+416 
-424 RISFNAYA
+424 
-432 DKGVCPVRME
+432 
-442 RKKANL
+442 
-448 INSCEDTR
+448 
-456 TDFLFIREINPVES
+456 
-470 RPVKCIQVDSE
+470 
-481 DKLYLCGR
+481 
-489 EFIPT
+489 
-494 HNTTA
+494 TTA

-524 MSVEVLERTKQA
+524 MAVEVLERTKQA

-581 IYIDEAA
+581 IYIDECA
-588 FISAWQDAWLAI
+588 FIQNWTDCFLAI

-606 GRESKLIMTTT
+606 GRESKMIMTTT

-645 HSVKERLYNKA
+645 HSVKERLYNKT

-734 RGQDYHALQ
+734 RGQDYHAMQ

-757 YHSNTTSHFI
+757 YHSNTTSHLI

-904 RKELDELGEEYAPV
+904 RKELDEMGDEYAPV

>member
-158 LSRQLGKAL
+158 LSRQLGK
-167 DVNTPIPTRDGF
+167 
-179 KRMGDIKEGDQVYA
+179 
-193 PNGRLVNVVYATEY
+193 
-207 QYDRKCYEIVL
+207 
-218 DTGAKVVADA
+218 
-228 DHIWTVYEKVGK
+228 
-240 KYVKRDITT
+240 
-249 QEMVDKGITTKGQSR
+249 
-264 FKIAKTKPI
+264 
-273 KGETKVL
+273 
-280 PVDPYT
+280 
-286 LGYWLGDGHTDAAR
+286 
-300 ITHHKDDSGILTHL
+300 
-314 NEQGYHTYTFADK
+314 
-327 RNSNVLTTSA
+327 
-337 HGLWEGLKTAGVAGN
+337 
-352 KHIPM
+352 
-357 EYQFADIDQ
+357 
-366 RTALLQGIMD
+366 
-376 SDGCINKN
+376 
-384 GYAEITLKLKPLID
+384 
-398 DIYSLLCG
+398 
-406 LGFKPKMKEK
+406 
-416 VVNGTVYY
+416 
-424 RISFNAYA
+424 
-432 DKGVCPVRME
+432 
-442 RKKANL
+442 
-448 INSCEDTR
+448 
-456 TDFLFIREINPVES
+456 
-470 RPVKCIQVDSE
+470 
-481 DKLYLCGR
+481 
-489 EFIPT
+489 
-494 HNTTA
+494 TTA

-524 MSVEVLERTKQA
+524 MAVEVLERTKQA

-581 IYIDEAA
+581 IYIDECA
-588 FISAWQDAWLAI
+588 FIQNWTDCFLAI

-606 GRESKLIMTTT
+606 GRESKMIMTTT

-927 EEYRPREGLTMI
+927 EEYRQREGLTMI

>member
-63 RMQSTDPTNYKFF
+63 RMQSTDPTNYKVF

-158 LSRQLGKAL
+158 LSRQLGK
-167 DVNTPIPTRDGF
+167 
-179 KRMGDIKEGDQVYA
+179 
-193 PNGRLVNVVYATEY
+193 
-207 QYDRKCYEIVL
+207 
-218 DTGAKVVADA
+218 
-228 DHIWTVYEKVGK
+228 
-240 KYVKRDITT
+240 
-249 QEMVDKGITTKGQSR
+249 
-264 FKIAKTKPI
+264 
-273 KGETKVL
+273 
-280 PVDPYT
+280 
-286 LGYWLGDGHTDAAR
+286 
-300 ITHHKDDSGILTHL
+300 
-314 NEQGYHTYTFADK
+314 
-327 RNSNVLTTSA
+327 
-337 HGLWEGLKTAGVAGN
+337 
-352 KHIPM
+352 
-357 EYQFADIDQ
+357 
-366 RTALLQGIMD
+366 
-376 SDGCINKN
+376 
-384 GYAEITLKLKPLID
+384 
-398 DIYSLLCG
+398 
-406 LGFKPKMKEK
+406 
-416 VVNGTVYY
+416 
-424 RISFNAYA
+424 
-432 DKGVCPVRME
+432 
-442 RKKANL
+442 
-448 INSCEDTR
+448 
-456 TDFLFIREINPVES
+456 
-470 RPVKCIQVDSE
+470 
-481 DKLYLCGR
+481 
-489 EFIPT
+489 
-494 HNTTA
+494 TTA

-524 MSVEVLERTKQA
+524 MAVEVLERTKQA

-581 IYIDEAA
+581 IYIDECA
-588 FISAWQDAWLAI
+588 FIQNWTDCFLAI

-606 GRESKLIMTTT
+606 GRESKMIMTTT

>member
-1 MSVIEGINAMATDEH
+1 
-16 PLHLAHPSTLET
+16 
-28 KIDSNGIEWILS
+28 
-40 KHDDKWYPK
+40 
-49 KFSDYLKLN
+49 
-58 RPQKI
+58 
-63 RMQSTDPTNYKFF
+63 
-76 KDSDNIRTRYMRLK
+76 MRLK

-158 LSRQLGKAL
+158 LSRQLGK
-167 DVNTPIPTRDGF
+167 
-179 KRMGDIKEGDQVYA
+179 
-193 PNGRLVNVVYATEY
+193 
-207 QYDRKCYEIVL
+207 
-218 DTGAKVVADA
+218 
-228 DHIWTVYEKVGK
+228 
-240 KYVKRDITT
+240 
-249 QEMVDKGITTKGQSR
+249 
-264 FKIAKTKPI
+264 
-273 KGETKVL
+273 
-280 PVDPYT
+280 
-286 LGYWLGDGHTDAAR
+286 
-300 ITHHKDDSGILTHL
+300 
-314 NEQGYHTYTFADK
+314 
-327 RNSNVLTTSA
+327 
-337 HGLWEGLKTAGVAGN
+337 
-352 KHIPM
+352 
-357 EYQFADIDQ
+357 
-366 RTALLQGIMD
+366 
-376 SDGCINKN
+376 
-384 GYAEITLKLKPLID
+384 
-398 DIYSLLCG
+398 
-406 LGFKPKMKEK
+406 
-416 VVNGTVYY
+416 
-424 RISFNAYA
+424 
-432 DKGVCPVRME
+432 
-442 RKKANL
+442 
-448 INSCEDTR
+448 
-456 TDFLFIREINPVES
+456 
-470 RPVKCIQVDSE
+470 
-481 DKLYLCGR
+481 
-489 EFIPT
+489 
-494 HNTTA
+494 TTA

-524 MSVEVLERTKQA
+524 MAVEVLERTKQA

-581 IYIDEAA
+581 IYIDECA
-588 FISAWQDAWLAI
+588 FIQNWTDCFLAI

-606 GRESKLIMTTT
+606 GRESKMIMTTT

-734 RGQDYHALQ
+734 RGQDYHAMQ

-824 KAMGCSALKDLI
+824 KAMGCSAIKDLI

-904 RKELDELGEEYAPV
+904 RKELDELGDEYAPV

>member
-1 MSVIEGINAMATDEH
+1 
-16 PLHLAHPSTLET
+16 
-28 KIDSNGIEWILS
+28 
-40 KHDDKWYPK
+40 
-49 KFSDYLKLN
+49 
-58 RPQKI
+58 
-63 RMQSTDPTNYKFF
+63 
-76 KDSDNIRTRYMRLK
+76 
-90 NLRRANI
+90 
-97 KTQYTPE
+97 
-104 MIAEWKRC
+104 
-112 RKDIVYFAETYCAI
+112 
-126 THIDYGTIKVQ
+126 
-137 LRDYQK
+137 
-143 DMLKIMH
+143 
-150 ENRMSAHK
+150 
-158 LSRQLGKAL
+158 
-167 DVNTPIPTRDGF
+167 
-179 KRMGDIKEGDQVYA
+179 
-193 PNGRLVNVVYATEY
+193 
-207 QYDRKCYEIVL
+207 
-218 DTGAKVVADA
+218 
-228 DHIWTVYEKVGK
+228 
-240 KYVKRDITT
+240 
-249 QEMVDKGITTKGQSR
+249 
-264 FKIAKTKPI
+264 
-273 KGETKVL
+273 
-280 PVDPYT
+280 
-286 LGYWLGDGHTDAAR
+286 
-300 ITHHKDDSGILTHL
+300 
-314 NEQGYHTYTFADK
+314 
-327 RNSNVLTTSA
+327 
-337 HGLWEGLKTAGVAGN
+337 
-352 KHIPM
+352 
-357 EYQFADIDQ
+357 
-366 RTALLQGIMD
+366 
-376 SDGCINKN
+376 
-384 GYAEITLKLKPLID
+384 
-398 DIYSLLCG
+398 
-406 LGFKPKMKEK
+406 MKEK
-416 VVNGTVYY
+416 VVKGTVYY

-734 RGQDYHALQ
+734 RGQDYHAMQ

-757 YHSNTTSHFI
+757 YHSNTTSHLI

-836 EKDKLIINHK
+836 EKDKLVINHK

-904 RKELDELGEEYAPV
+904 RKELDEMGDEYAPV

>member
-1 MSVIEGINAMATDEH
+1 MATDEH

-158 LSRQLGKAL
+158 LSRQLGK
-167 DVNTPIPTRDGF
+167 
-179 KRMGDIKEGDQVYA
+179 
-193 PNGRLVNVVYATEY
+193 
-207 QYDRKCYEIVL
+207 
-218 DTGAKVVADA
+218 
-228 DHIWTVYEKVGK
+228 
-240 KYVKRDITT
+240 
-249 QEMVDKGITTKGQSR
+249 
-264 FKIAKTKPI
+264 
-273 KGETKVL
+273 
-280 PVDPYT
+280 
-286 LGYWLGDGHTDAAR
+286 
-300 ITHHKDDSGILTHL
+300 
-314 NEQGYHTYTFADK
+314 
-327 RNSNVLTTSA
+327 
-337 HGLWEGLKTAGVAGN
+337 
-352 KHIPM
+352 
-357 EYQFADIDQ
+357 
-366 RTALLQGIMD
+366 
-376 SDGCINKN
+376 
-384 GYAEITLKLKPLID
+384 
-398 DIYSLLCG
+398 
-406 LGFKPKMKEK
+406 
-416 VVNGTVYY
+416 
-424 RISFNAYA
+424 
-432 DKGVCPVRME
+432 
-442 RKKANL
+442 
-448 INSCEDTR
+448 
-456 TDFLFIREINPVES
+456 
-470 RPVKCIQVDSE
+470 
-481 DKLYLCGR
+481 
-489 EFIPT
+489 
-494 HNTTA
+494 TTA

-524 MSVEVLERTKQA
+524 MAVEVLERTKQA

-581 IYIDEAA
+581 IYIDECA
-588 FISAWQDAWLAI
+588 FIQNWTDCFLAI

-606 GRESKLIMTTT
+606 GRESKMIMTTT

-734 RGQDYHALQ
+734 RGQDYHAMQ

-757 YHSNTTSHFI
+757 YHSNTTSHLI

-904 RKELDELGEEYAPV
+904 RKELDEMGDEYAPV

>member
-158 LSRQLGKAL
+158 LSRQLGK
-167 DVNTPIPTRDGF
+167 
-179 KRMGDIKEGDQVYA
+179 
-193 PNGRLVNVVYATEY
+193 
-207 QYDRKCYEIVL
+207 
-218 DTGAKVVADA
+218 
-228 DHIWTVYEKVGK
+228 
-240 KYVKRDITT
+240 
-249 QEMVDKGITTKGQSR
+249 
-264 FKIAKTKPI
+264 
-273 KGETKVL
+273 
-280 PVDPYT
+280 
-286 LGYWLGDGHTDAAR
+286 
-300 ITHHKDDSGILTHL
+300 
-314 NEQGYHTYTFADK
+314 
-327 RNSNVLTTSA
+327 
-337 HGLWEGLKTAGVAGN
+337 
-352 KHIPM
+352 
-357 EYQFADIDQ
+357 
-366 RTALLQGIMD
+366 
-376 SDGCINKN
+376 
-384 GYAEITLKLKPLID
+384 
-398 DIYSLLCG
+398 
-406 LGFKPKMKEK
+406 
-416 VVNGTVYY
+416 
-424 RISFNAYA
+424 
-432 DKGVCPVRME
+432 
-442 RKKANL
+442 
-448 INSCEDTR
+448 
-456 TDFLFIREINPVES
+456 
-470 RPVKCIQVDSE
+470 
-481 DKLYLCGR
+481 
-489 EFIPT
+489 
-494 HNTTA
+494 TTA

-524 MSVEVLERTKQA
+524 MAVEVLERTKQA

-581 IYIDEAA
+581 IYIDECA
-588 FISAWQDAWLAI
+588 FIQNWTDCFLAI

-606 GRESKLIMTTT
+606 GRESKMIMTTT

-704 IDVVNDNGFY
+704 MDVINDNGFY
-714 QFEKPKEGRKYVA
+714 QFEQPKEGRKYVA

-734 RGQDYHALQ
+734 RGQDYHAMQ

-757 YHSNTTSHFI
+757 YHNNQSSHLI

-794 IAKSLAM
+794 VAKSLAM
-801 DLEYDNIICDSFI
+801 DLEYDNIICDSYV
-814 DLGMKQSKRS
+814 DLGMKQTKRS
-824 KAMGCSALKDLI
+824 KAIGCSALKDLI

-856 EKGVSWAAEEGFHDD
+856 EKGLSWAAEEGFHDD
-871 LVMSLVIFGWLT
+871 LVMSLVIFGWLS

-904 RKELDELGEEYAPV
+904 RKELDEMGDEYAPV

-927 EEYRPREGLTMI
+927 EEYQPREGLSMV

>member
-63 RMQSTDPTNYKFF
+63 RMQSTDPTNYKVF

-158 LSRQLGKAL
+158 LSRQLGK
-167 DVNTPIPTRDGF
+167 
-179 KRMGDIKEGDQVYA
+179 
-193 PNGRLVNVVYATEY
+193 
-207 QYDRKCYEIVL
+207 
-218 DTGAKVVADA
+218 
-228 DHIWTVYEKVGK
+228 
-240 KYVKRDITT
+240 
-249 QEMVDKGITTKGQSR
+249 
-264 FKIAKTKPI
+264 
-273 KGETKVL
+273 
-280 PVDPYT
+280 
-286 LGYWLGDGHTDAAR
+286 
-300 ITHHKDDSGILTHL
+300 
-314 NEQGYHTYTFADK
+314 
-327 RNSNVLTTSA
+327 
-337 HGLWEGLKTAGVAGN
+337 
-352 KHIPM
+352 
-357 EYQFADIDQ
+357 
-366 RTALLQGIMD
+366 
-376 SDGCINKN
+376 
-384 GYAEITLKLKPLID
+384 
-398 DIYSLLCG
+398 
-406 LGFKPKMKEK
+406 
-416 VVNGTVYY
+416 
-424 RISFNAYA
+424 
-432 DKGVCPVRME
+432 
-442 RKKANL
+442 
-448 INSCEDTR
+448 
-456 TDFLFIREINPVES
+456 
-470 RPVKCIQVDSE
+470 
-481 DKLYLCGR
+481 
-489 EFIPT
+489 
-494 HNTTA
+494 TTA

-524 MSVEVLERTKQA
+524 MAVEVLERTKQA

-581 IYIDEAA
+581 IYIDECA
-588 FISAWQDAWLAI
+588 FIQNWTDCFLAI

-606 GRESKLIMTTT
+606 GRESKMIMTTT

-752 KQVAV
+752 KPVAV

>member
-1 MSVIEGINAMATDEH
+1 MIEGINAMATDEH

-158 LSRQLGKAL
+158 LSRQLGK
-167 DVNTPIPTRDGF
+167 
-179 KRMGDIKEGDQVYA
+179 
-193 PNGRLVNVVYATEY
+193 
-207 QYDRKCYEIVL
+207 
-218 DTGAKVVADA
+218 
-228 DHIWTVYEKVGK
+228 
-240 KYVKRDITT
+240 
-249 QEMVDKGITTKGQSR
+249 
-264 FKIAKTKPI
+264 
-273 KGETKVL
+273 
-280 PVDPYT
+280 
-286 LGYWLGDGHTDAAR
+286 
-300 ITHHKDDSGILTHL
+300 
-314 NEQGYHTYTFADK
+314 
-327 RNSNVLTTSA
+327 
-337 HGLWEGLKTAGVAGN
+337 
-352 KHIPM
+352 
-357 EYQFADIDQ
+357 
-366 RTALLQGIMD
+366 
-376 SDGCINKN
+376 
-384 GYAEITLKLKPLID
+384 
-398 DIYSLLCG
+398 
-406 LGFKPKMKEK
+406 
-416 VVNGTVYY
+416 
-424 RISFNAYA
+424 
-432 DKGVCPVRME
+432 
-442 RKKANL
+442 
-448 INSCEDTR
+448 
-456 TDFLFIREINPVES
+456 
-470 RPVKCIQVDSE
+470 
-481 DKLYLCGR
+481 
-489 EFIPT
+489 
-494 HNTTA
+494 TTA

-524 MSVEVLERTKQA
+524 MAVEVLERTKQA

-581 IYIDEAA
+581 IYIDECA
-588 FISAWQDAWLAI
+588 FIQNWTDCFLAI

-606 GRESKLIMTTT
+606 GRESKMIMTTT

>member
-158 LSRQLGKAL
+158 LSRQLGK
-167 DVNTPIPTRDGF
+167 
-179 KRMGDIKEGDQVYA
+179 
-193 PNGRLVNVVYATEY
+193 
-207 QYDRKCYEIVL
+207 
-218 DTGAKVVADA
+218 
-228 DHIWTVYEKVGK
+228 
-240 KYVKRDITT
+240 
-249 QEMVDKGITTKGQSR
+249 
-264 FKIAKTKPI
+264 
-273 KGETKVL
+273 
-280 PVDPYT
+280 
-286 LGYWLGDGHTDAAR
+286 
-300 ITHHKDDSGILTHL
+300 
-314 NEQGYHTYTFADK
+314 
-327 RNSNVLTTSA
+327 
-337 HGLWEGLKTAGVAGN
+337 
-352 KHIPM
+352 
-357 EYQFADIDQ
+357 
-366 RTALLQGIMD
+366 
-376 SDGCINKN
+376 
-384 GYAEITLKLKPLID
+384 
-398 DIYSLLCG
+398 
-406 LGFKPKMKEK
+406 
-416 VVNGTVYY
+416 
-424 RISFNAYA
+424 
-432 DKGVCPVRME
+432 
-442 RKKANL
+442 
-448 INSCEDTR
+448 
-456 TDFLFIREINPVES
+456 
-470 RPVKCIQVDSE
+470 
-481 DKLYLCGR
+481 
-489 EFIPT
+489 
-494 HNTTA
+494 TTA

-524 MSVEVLERTKQA
+524 MAVEVLERTKQA

-581 IYIDEAA
+581 IYIDECA
-588 FISAWQDAWLAI
+588 FIQNWTDCFLAI

-606 GRESKLIMTTT
+606 GRESKMIMTTT

-734 RGQDYHALQ
+734 RGQDYHAMQ

-783 VYIELNSTGVS
+783 IYIELNSTGVS

-824 KAMGCSALKDLI
+824 KAMGCSAIKDLI

-856 EKGVSWAAEEGFHDD
+856 ERGVSWAAEEGFHDD

-904 RKELDELGEEYAPV
+904 RKELDELGDEYAPV

>member
-1 MSVIEGINAMATDEH
+1 MIEGINAMATDEH
-16 PLHLAHPSTLET
+16 PLRLAHPSTLET

-158 LSRQLGKAL
+158 LSRQLGK
-167 DVNTPIPTRDGF
+167 
-179 KRMGDIKEGDQVYA
+179 
-193 PNGRLVNVVYATEY
+193 
-207 QYDRKCYEIVL
+207 
-218 DTGAKVVADA
+218 
-228 DHIWTVYEKVGK
+228 
-240 KYVKRDITT
+240 
-249 QEMVDKGITTKGQSR
+249 
-264 FKIAKTKPI
+264 
-273 KGETKVL
+273 
-280 PVDPYT
+280 
-286 LGYWLGDGHTDAAR
+286 
-300 ITHHKDDSGILTHL
+300 
-314 NEQGYHTYTFADK
+314 
-327 RNSNVLTTSA
+327 
-337 HGLWEGLKTAGVAGN
+337 
-352 KHIPM
+352 
-357 EYQFADIDQ
+357 
-366 RTALLQGIMD
+366 
-376 SDGCINKN
+376 
-384 GYAEITLKLKPLID
+384 
-398 DIYSLLCG
+398 
-406 LGFKPKMKEK
+406 
-416 VVNGTVYY
+416 
-424 RISFNAYA
+424 
-432 DKGVCPVRME
+432 
-442 RKKANL
+442 
-448 INSCEDTR
+448 
-456 TDFLFIREINPVES
+456 
-470 RPVKCIQVDSE
+470 
-481 DKLYLCGR
+481 
-489 EFIPT
+489 
-494 HNTTA
+494 TTA

-524 MSVEVLERTKQA
+524 MAVEVLERTKQA

-581 IYIDEAA
+581 IYIDECA
-588 FISAWQDAWLAI
+588 FIQNWTDCFLAI

-606 GRESKLIMTTT
+606 GRESKMIMTTT

-670 AGSSLE
+670 AGSGLE

-836 EKDKLIINHK
+836 EKDKLIVNHK

>member
-28 KIDSNGIEWILS
+28 KIDSNSIEWILS
-40 KHDDKWYPK
+40 NHDDKWYPK

-158 LSRQLGKAL
+158 LSRQLGK
-167 DVNTPIPTRDGF
+167 
-179 KRMGDIKEGDQVYA
+179 
-193 PNGRLVNVVYATEY
+193 
-207 QYDRKCYEIVL
+207 
-218 DTGAKVVADA
+218 
-228 DHIWTVYEKVGK
+228 
-240 KYVKRDITT
+240 
-249 QEMVDKGITTKGQSR
+249 
-264 FKIAKTKPI
+264 
-273 KGETKVL
+273 
-280 PVDPYT
+280 
-286 LGYWLGDGHTDAAR
+286 
-300 ITHHKDDSGILTHL
+300 
-314 NEQGYHTYTFADK
+314 
-327 RNSNVLTTSA
+327 
-337 HGLWEGLKTAGVAGN
+337 
-352 KHIPM
+352 
-357 EYQFADIDQ
+357 
-366 RTALLQGIMD
+366 
-376 SDGCINKN
+376 
-384 GYAEITLKLKPLID
+384 
-398 DIYSLLCG
+398 
-406 LGFKPKMKEK
+406 
-416 VVNGTVYY
+416 
-424 RISFNAYA
+424 
-432 DKGVCPVRME
+432 
-442 RKKANL
+442 
-448 INSCEDTR
+448 
-456 TDFLFIREINPVES
+456 
-470 RPVKCIQVDSE
+470 
-481 DKLYLCGR
+481 
-489 EFIPT
+489 
-494 HNTTA
+494 TTA

-524 MSVEVLERTKQA
+524 MAVEVLERTKQA

-581 IYIDEAA
+581 IYIDECA
-588 FISAWQDAWLAI
+588 FIQNWTDCFLAI

-606 GRESKLIMTTT
+606 GRESKMIMTTT